1 MARYS
6 ILFGFLMVLL
16 GVAGWVAA
24 GATAAS
30 KTALIIPSAFGGAL
44 ILCGLIGA
52 KFPGANKHVMHVA
65 ALVALLGTVGGLMM
79 AIKGLLGEPH
89 WLKIVTQGS
98 LGVLCLVFLVLC
110 VRSFIQARVARKQV

>member
-1 MARYS
+1 MARNS
-6 ILFGFLMVLL
+6 ILFGILMVLL

-24 GATAAS
+24 GATAAA
-30 KTALIIPSAFGGAL
+30 KTALIIPSAFGGVL

-65 ALVALLGTVGGLMM
+65 ALVALLGTVGGFMM